1 MGKWDGVSDSFH
13 KWWEEFSN
21 NPEEFD
27 EETLH
32 QDACIEAFNVGY
44 NLGYTNGGENMKESM
59 WDAGYE
65 LPPGRPED

>member
-1 MGKWDGVSDSFH
+1 MGKWDSISEAFN

-32 QDACIEAFNVGY
+32 QDACAEAFNAGY
-44 NLGYTNGGENMKESM
+44 DLGYTNGEEVGNM
-59 WDAGYE
+59 YE
-65 LPPGRPED
+65 